1 MSTSPTEVK
10 DLKISPAGP
19 FVDDVAISKSE
30 NYQSGEDNFE
40 IFKKGEGQVDFR
52 TVGWLQAAVIFLKVI
67 FATGILSIPSVMYD
81 LGAFPGA
88 VNLLG
93 WCTLNA
99 YGAIVLGNFRN
110 SYPGCHSIVDMVH
123 LAGGRWGPLMREI
136 VGVMFILAYVITAS
150 SGIIGVSA
158 AFNALSRHALCTVYW
173 SLISTAIVALFASVR
188 KFAHI
193 GWLTW
198 VGFFSVFAAVFIIV
212 IGVTTRD
219 RPAAAPQTGP
229 FDLGFRAIGHPTF
242 AAGITASA
250 TIFCSSAATSAF
262 LPVISEMRTPRD
274 YPKAVYLSMSFV
286 TASYLAFSLVI
297 YAWCGKWIA
306 SPSLGSAGE
315 TVKRVAYGIA
325 LPGLVV
331 SGALYVHV
339 GAKYLFVRILR
350 HSKHLQANT
359 VIHWGTW
366 LGCTVTLSAISFIL
380 ASAIPIF
387 TYVLAL
393 VGSLCYS
400 PLAICLPGWL
410 WLYSHKHYR
419 QGSVGRLVIY
429 SLHVGMILLGVFMT
443 IGGTYGVVVQ
453 IMDAYHNGQI
463 DQAFSCADNSG
474 TVS

>member
-1 MSTSPTEVK
+1 MSTSPAEAK
-10 DLKISPAGP
+10 GLKISPAEP
-19 FVDDVAISKSE
+19 FADDVGVSQSE
-30 NYQSGEDNFE
+30 KYQSGEDSFE

-88 VNLLG
+88 VNLVG
-93 WCTLNA
+93 WCVLNA

-136 VGVMFILAYVITAS
+136 VGVMFILAYVIVAS

-158 AFNALSRHALCTVYW
+158 AFNALSRHAMCTVYW
-173 SLISTAIVALFASVR
+173 SLVSTAIVALFASVR
-188 KFAHI
+188 KFAHV

-212 IGVTTRD
+212 
-219 RPAAAPQTGP
+219 
-229 FDLGFRAIGHPTF
+229 
-242 AAGITASA
+242 
-250 TIFCSSAATSAF
+250 AATSAF
-262 LPVISEMRTPRD
+262 LPVISEMRKPRD

-286 TASYLAFSLVI
+286 TTSYLAFSLVI

-325 LPGLVV
+325 LPGLIV

-359 VIHWGTW
+359 LVHWGTW
-366 LGCTVTLSAISFIL
+366 LGCTISLSAISFLL

-410 WLYSHKHYR
+410 WLYSHQHYR
-419 QGSVGRLVIY
+419 RGSVGRLVIY
-429 SLHVGMILLGVFMT
+429 GLHVGMILLGIFMT
-443 IGGTYGVVVQ
+443 VGGTYGVVVQ
-453 IMDAYHNGQI
+453 IMEAYRNGRI

>member
-1 MSTSPTEVK
+1 MSTSPEVK
-10 DLKISPAGP
+10 DLKISPAGA
-19 FVDDVAISKSE
+19 FEDDVGVSKPE
-30 NYQSGEDNFE
+30 NYQSGDDSFE
-40 IFKKGEGQVDFR
+40 VFKKGEGQVDFR

-88 VNLLG
+88 INVVG
-93 WCTLNA
+93 WCILNA

-123 LAGGRWGPLMREI
+123 RAGGRWGAVMREI
-136 VGVMFILAYVITAS
+136 VGVMFILAYVIVAS

-158 AFNALSRHALCTVYW
+158 AFNALSRHSMCTVYW
-173 SLISTAIVALFASVR
+173 SLVSTAIVALFASVR

-198 VGFFSVFAAVFIIV
+198 VGFFSVFTAVFIIV

-219 RPAAAPQTGP
+219 RPAAAPQTGA
-229 FDLGFRAIGHPTF
+229 FDLGFHAIGNPTF

-262 LPVISEMRTPRD
+262 LPVISEMRRPRD

-286 TASYLAFSLVI
+286 TTSYLAFSLVI

-306 SPSLGSAGE
+306 SPSLGTAGE

-325 LPGLVV
+325 LPGLIV

-350 HSKHLQANT
+350 NSKHLQANT
-359 VIHWGTW
+359 LVHWGTW
-366 LGCTVTLSAISFIL
+366 LSCTISLSAISFIL

-393 VGSLCYS
+393 VGSLCYA

-410 WLYSHKHYR
+410 WLYSHEHYR
-419 QGSVGRLVIY
+419 RGSVARLVIY
-429 SLHVGMILLGVFMT
+429 GLHVGMILLGVFMT
-443 IGGTYGVVVQ
+443 VGGTYGVVVQ
-453 IMDAYHNGQI
+453 IIEAYRDGQI

>member
-1 MSTSPTEVK
+1 MSTSPAEAK
-10 DLKISPAGP
+10 GLKISPAEP
-19 FVDDVAISKSE
+19 FADDVGVSQSE
-30 NYQSGEDNFE
+30 KYQSGEDSFE

-88 VNLLG
+88 VNLVG
-93 WCTLNA
+93 WCVLNA

-136 VGVMFILAYVITAS
+136 VGVMFVLAYVIVAS

-158 AFNALSRHALCTVYW
+158 AFNALSRHAMCTVYW
-173 SLISTAIVALFASVR
+173 SLVSTAIVALFASVR
-188 KFAHI
+188 KFAHV

-229 FDLGFRAIGHPTF
+229 FDLGFRAIGNPTF
-242 AAGITASA
+242 AVGITASA

-262 LPVISEMRTPRD
+262 LPVISEMRKPRD

-286 TASYLAFSLVI
+286 TTSYLAFSLVI

-325 LPGLVV
+325 LPGLIV

-359 VIHWGTW
+359 LVHWGTW
-366 LGCTVTLSAISFIL
+366 LGCTITLSAISFLL

-410 WLYSHKHYR
+410 WLYSHQHYR
-419 QGSVGRLVIY
+419 RGSVGRLVIY
-429 SLHVGMILLGVFMT
+429 GLHVGMILLGIFMT
-443 IGGTYGVVVQ
+443 VGGTYGVVVQ
-453 IMDAYHNGQI
+453 IMEAYRNGRI